1 MKCTEYKTRRE
12 VAELV
17 FTIIQLFINLFTALI
32 YSGYHRVHILLTIFI
47 NYMCVSA
54 MGIEGRKHIDNS
66 ELL

>member
-12 VAELV
+12 VAGLV
-17 FTIIQLFINLFTALI
+17 FTIIQLFIIRFTALI
-32 YSGYHRVHILLTIFI
+32 YSGYHRMHILLIIFI
-47 NYMCVSA
+47 NYMCVFA